1 MAPASL
7 VFEQVSKTY
16 RGGGGI
22 TDLSL
27 EVRSGEVF
35 GFLGPNGAGKS
46 TTIRLLLDLIRPDAG
61 RITALG
67 LDARRDAVALHRR
80 LGYLPGE
87 LSLYER
93 LTARELLWHFAALR
107 GHDGEGLFTDL
118 AAELGLELDRPIR
131 SLSRGN
137 RQKVGLVQAFMGDP
151 ELLVLDEPTS
161 GLDPLVQQVVQ
172 TQIRRA
178 ASEGRTVFLS
188 SHVLS
193 EVSEVANR
201 VGLIRSGVLVAVEEV
216 EQLRARSTH
225 LVEATLAKADP
236 HALEGLPG
244 VGRREVHGRQVH
256 LEVTGSIGPVV
267 AALGAVDLEDLSVRE
282 QTLEEL
288 FLAFYGGAHGGG

>member
-1 MAPASL
+1 MAPASIVL
-7 VFEQVSKTY
+7 EDVSKTY

-22 TDLSL
+22 QNVNL
-27 EVRSGEVF
+27 EVHAGEVF

-46 TTIRLLLDLIRPDAG
+46 TTIRLLLDLIRPDEG

-93 LTARELLWHFAALR
+93 LSARELLTHFAHLR
-107 GHDGEGLFTDL
+107 GHEGEGLFSGL
-118 AAELGLELDRPIR
+118 AERLGLELDRPIK
-131 SLSRGN
+131 SLSKGN
-137 RQKVGLVQAFMGDP
+137 RQKVGLVQALMGDP

-172 TQIRRA
+172 GELRRA
-178 ASEGRTVFLS
+178 ATEGRTVFLS

-193 EVSEVANR
+193 EVSEVADR
-201 VGLIRSGVLVAVEEV
+201 VGLIRDGRLVAVEEV

-225 LVEATLAKADP
+225 LVEATLAKADAN
-236 HALEGLPG
+236 ALDGIPG
-244 VGRREVHGRQVH
+244 VSHRAVDGREVR
-256 LEVTGSIGPVV
+256 LEVTGPIGPVV
-267 AALGAVDLEDLSVRE
+267 QALAAVDLEDLAVRE

-288 FLAFYGGAHGGG
+288 FLAFYEGTHDDA